1 MQMKVFCTGATG
13 LVGAHTALALLA
25 AGHETRLLVRNHEAA
40 RTWFE
45 AHGRHIEDFVTV
57 DIRDQTALEHAMAGC
72 DAVFH
77 AAAAVSL
84 DPRRARETYDTNIG
98 AAKAVLGAASALGID
113 NLLYV
118 SSVMALFHPG
128 ASSIDESTPLA
139 DVSEAYTRSKRDSE
153 AHVRELQRRHVPVQI
168 TYPAAVIGPDDPKLS
183 AANRAVASL
192 VGQMLPRSTTGFQ
205 CVDVRDV
212 AQAHLWLLE
221 HPADRE
227 FESARYIVGGH
238 FYPWDELRRRLEA
251 LLGRRMFSPR
261 VPPKMMRSMGA
272 TADRVKML
280 VPSETQISAESMAI
294 NTQWAPADSSRFLAK
309 SGLSFRCG
317 DETFADTI
325 RWMAEAGHIPRKK
338 AGRLV
343 SAGTIRLTERHGA
356 P

>member
-1 MQMKVFCTGATG
+1 MKVFCTGATG

-25 AGHETRLLVRNHEAA
+25 AGHETRLLVRDQEKA

-45 AHGRHIEDFVTV
+45 AHGRPIEHLVTL

-84 DPRRARETYDTNIG
+84 DPRRARETYDTNVG
-98 AAKAVLGAASALGID
+98 ATKAVLGAARALGIG

-128 ASSIDESTPLA
+128 ASSVDEATPLA
-139 DVSEAYTRSKRDSE
+139 DLSEPYSRSKRDCE
-153 AHVRELQRRHVPVQI
+153 VYVRELQKQSVPVQI
-168 TYPAAVIGPDDPKLS
+168 TYPAGVIGPDDPKLS
-183 AANRAVASL
+183 AANRAVAAL
-192 VGQMLPRSTTGFQ
+192 VGQMMPRSTTGFQ
-205 CVDVRDV
+205 CVDVRDL
-212 AQAHLWLLE
+212 AQAHVWLLE
-221 HPADRE
+221 HPATRA

-251 LLGRRMFSPR
+251 LLGRRMFSPH
-261 VPPKMMRSMGA
+261 VPPKLMRLMGA
-272 TADRVKML
+272 TADRLQKL
-280 VPSETQISAESMAI
+280 VPFETQISAESMAI
-294 NTQWAPADSSRFLAK
+294 NTQWVPADSSRFLTT
-309 SGLSFRCG
+309 SGLSFRSG
-317 DETFADTI
+317 DETFGDTI
-325 RWMAEAGHIPRKK
+325 RWMAEAGHIPYKK

-343 SAGTIRLTERHGA
+343 ASSKVLMNERHCA